1 MLTKIIANS
10 FMVSLLI
17 LFYFSANSQGIHI
30 TSGAN
35 VVSNGASSIIV
46 NGGSFINDG
55 TFSAGSGSVIL
66 TGPNAATIGGSGTI
80 SFYSLG
86 INKTAG
92 VKLLQNIAVS
102 GNVALT
108 SNNIDLNGFNIDLG
122 SNGSLLGENTNSY
135 ITSSS
140 NGFVLKTANLNN
152 PSALNPGNIG
162 VEFTSAE
169 NFGSTLIKRGH
180 QQQVSTS
187 GHSINRFFDFVPTN
201 NSGLN
206 TTLKFYYLDAELAS
220 INEGELKQWASADNG
235 TIWVLL
241 GADAQDA
248 TLNYVTKNNINILN
262 RLTLASSINSPLPI
276 KLLSFTGQLVNSD
289 VLLKWITTSEINA
302 NHFDVQRS
310 LDANSFVSIGKINAT
325 NTNARQ
331 LYSFTDDEDYSG
343 VRYYR
348 LRMVDKD
355 GSFIYSNVI
364 TINKGTYL
372 NSLQSVYPNPTHSV
386 ISIEFTSN
394 SFMKGTLMINDV
406 DGRTIFSKEI
416 GVQKGLNKL
425 QYDLGKIA
433 QGTYLIKIQ
442 GVDNKTI
449 KVIKY

>member
-1 MLTKIIANS
+1 MLKNLLAKTPVVFLFILLSFNS
-10 FMVSLLI
+10 
-17 LFYFSANSQGIHI
+17 NSQGFTI

-35 VVSNGASSIIV
+35 VVSNGASSIVV
-46 NGGSFINDG
+46 NGGSFKNDG
-55 TFSAGSGSVIL
+55 TFSAGNGSVIL
-66 TGPNAATIGGSGTI
+66 TGPNVATVGGASTI

-92 VKLLQNIAVS
+92 VKLLQNVAVS

-108 SNNIDLNGFNIDLG
+108 NNNIDLNGFNIDLG
-122 SNGSLLGENTNSY
+122 SSGSLLGENASSY

-162 VEFTSAE
+162 VEFTSPA
-169 NFGSTLIKRGH
+169 NFGGTLIKRGH
-180 QQQVSTS
+180 QQQVTAS

-206 TTLKFYYLDAELAS
+206 ATIKLYYLDAELAG

-235 TIWVLL
+235 ATWVLL

-248 TLNYVTKNNINILN
+248 SLNYVTKNNINILN

-276 KLLSFTGQLVNSD
+276 TLLSFTGQLVNSD

-302 NHFDVQRS
+302 NYFDVQRS
-310 LDANSFVSIGKINAT
+310 SDANSFASIGRVNAT
-325 NTNARQ
+325 NTNTRQ
-331 LYSFTDDEDYSG
+331 AYNFTDTENYYG

-355 GSFIYSNVI
+355 NSFVYSGVI
-364 TINKGTYL
+364 TINKGTYV
-372 NSLQSVYPNPTHSV
+372 NSLQSVYPNPTSGP

-394 SFMKGTLMINDV
+394 TAMKGNLLINDI
-406 DGRTIFSKEI
+406 DGRTIFSKVVDI
-416 GVQKGLNKL
+416 QKGMNKL
-425 QYDLGKIA
+425 QYDLGHSA
-433 QGTYLIKIQ
+433 QGTYLIKLA
-442 GVDNKTI
+442 GLDTKTI
-449 KVIKY
+449 KIIKY